1 MNLFSR
7 PASRP
12 LSSLERETL
21 FRHLG
26 LLLQGGLPILRAL
39 EAVGTRCSAAEREV
53 CRQLAERL
61 RRGLSLS
68 QALQQLSPRV
78 GNLAG
83 VLAEA
88 GEAGGQLPLVCQQL
102 ALFYQKKRENQRALL
117 QAGLYPGL
125 VLFIAGLLGLYFFW
139 SLLPL
144 FGDLYPALGVPAS
157 PGLKL
162 ALALSSLLHRQPFWL
177 LAGLGGAVALGHVL
191 WQRREEFL
199 LACPGLSGLARQF
212 WEIRYLGLLSL
223 LLRGG
228 LPLDGALPRAQQV
241 LPRGPL
247 RLAASR
253 VSRQVLAGRT
263 LGESAREGKRLF
275 SPLTVEFF
283 ALGEECGN
291 LAGLIAEA
299 GHILEQDFQARLK
312 QLRTLLEP
320 VLLLVLAFGCGGML
334 LFLLAPLF
342 ELMNGLS
349 LV

>member
-1 MNLFSR
+1 MDLFPS
-7 PASRP
+7 PAARP
-12 LSSLERETL
+12 LSSRERETL

-39 EAVGTRCSAAEREV
+39 EAVGSRCGPGEREV
-53 CRQLAERL
+53 CRQLAARL

-68 QALQQLSPRV
+68 RSLHQLSPRV

-88 GEAGGQLPLVCQQL
+88 GEVSGQLPLVFQQL
-102 ALFYQKKRENQRALL
+102 ALFYQKKRENRRALI
-117 QAGLYPGL
+117 QAGLYPAL
-125 VLFIAGLLGLYFFW
+125 VLCITGLLGLYFCW
-139 SLLPL
+139 TLLPL
-144 FGDLYPALGVPAS
+144 FGDLYASLGVPAS
-157 PGLKL
+157 PGLQL
-162 ALALSSLLHRQPFWL
+162 ALALSALLHRRPFL
-177 LAGLGGAVALGHVL
+177 LLIFLGGMALL
-191 WQRREEFL
+191 LRAFWQKREAFL
-199 LACPGLSGLARQF
+199 LACPGLSRLTRQF
-212 WEIRYLGLLSL
+212 WEIRYLGLLAL

-228 LPLDGALPRAQQV
+228 LALDGALPRAQQL
-241 LPRGPL
+241 LPGGPL
-247 RLAASR
+247 RQAAAR
-253 VSRQVLAGRT
+253 VSRQVLAGRS
-263 LGESAREGKRLF
+263 LGESAREGKLLL

-299 GHILEQDFQARLK
+299 AHILEQDFQNRLK

-320 VLLLVLAFGCGGML
+320 ALLLVLAFGCGGML

-349 LV
+349 LR